1 MMTIIIGL
9 VMFAAITFLVLVA
22 TYLLAAVMFSKS
34 DVKMFY
40 VALPVNRMAFVQKGG
55 KVVRIIFN
63 SNNVKLVADP
73 DTTVYPLGK
82 FVPKS
87 DSREGLQKQGPVEKL
102 FGIHY
107 VGIPFIHSLMGKS
120 LNWIGVDG
128 VKFTEHANELKYEFA
143 ITKTFGFD
151 LKGLALGRDS
161 DNGTVKG
168 KGKKLADD
176 QKMQR
181 ILVNL
186 KFMLQGFIEN
196 PYRALIETNWM
207 ASVEAKL
214 TSFEQSVLGMTS
226 QDELIAR
233 KKAKNADGT
242 DSKYSELVKIIID
255 NKKELEAFGVT
266 FEDEKITYIDYELA
280 GGKETVEKIQAANT
294 KRFEKEQEAAGIR
307 AIKSAEQEDL
317 LTQKKIMVD
326 TIKDLMS
333 KNPTMTIDQA
343 ERIALSMMRA
353 KALTETKV
361 TTLVEAGANVTTA
374 ITAGNSG
381 KGK

>member
-1 MMTIIIGL
+1 MMTTIIVFI
-9 VMFAAITFLVLVA
+9 MFMAITFLVLAA
-22 TYLLAAVMFSKS
+22 TYVFAAILFSKS
-34 DVKMFY
+34 GVNMFY

-55 KVVRIIFN
+55 KVVRMIYN
-63 SNNVKLVADP
+63 SNNVKLIADF

-82 FVPKS
+82 FVPIS
-87 DSREGLQKQGPVEKL
+87 DPRESLQKQGPVEKML
-102 FGIHY
+102 GIY
-107 VGIPFIHSLMGKS
+107 YIGIPFVHSLMGKS
-120 LNWIGVDG
+120 LNWISVEG
-128 VKFTEHANELKYEFA
+128 VKFNEHTNEVKYEFA

-151 LKGLALGRDS
+151 LKGLTLGRDS
-161 DNGTVKG
+161 DNGKDKG
-168 KGKKLADD
+168 KGKKQADD

-186 KFMLQGFIEN
+186 KFMLQCFIEN

-214 TSFEQSVLGMTS
+214 SALEQKVLGTTS

-233 KKAKNADGT
+233 KIKDGDT
-242 DSKYSELVKIIID
+242 YCELVQILIN
-255 NKKELEAFGVT
+255 NKSEIETFGVT
-266 FEDEKITYIDYELA
+266 FEDKKITYIDYELA
-280 GGKETVEKIQAANT
+280 GGTETVQKIQAANT

-317 LTQKKIMVD
+317 LTQKKIMIE
-326 TIKDLMS
+326 TIRDLMA
-333 KNPTMTIDQA
+333 KNKDMTIDQA
-343 ERIALSMMRA
+343 ERIALSMMRT

-361 TTLVEAGANVTTA
+361 TTLVEGGANVTTA